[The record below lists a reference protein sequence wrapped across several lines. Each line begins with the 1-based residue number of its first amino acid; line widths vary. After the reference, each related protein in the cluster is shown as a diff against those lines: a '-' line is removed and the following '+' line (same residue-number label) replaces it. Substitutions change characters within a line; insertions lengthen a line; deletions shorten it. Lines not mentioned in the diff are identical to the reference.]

1 MFSEKGAAWNY
12 TEKIFQ
18 IFVTSFFFI
27 GPLSDIQAGMAAT
40 LSLPKYG
47 AGSEGDTM

>member
-1 MFSEKGAAWNY
+1 MFSEKGAWNY
-12 TEKIFQ
+12 KENISNFCR
-18 IFVTSFFFI
+18 FLLFFI
-27 GPLSDIQAGMAAT
+27 GPLSIIETGTAAT